1 MIKVLF
7 FGPIATLTGCRELE
21 IAHTADLRLQDLLAQ
36 IHEHYPAV
44 LEQIS
49 FIAVN
54 ETHAHDKSMPLSDG
68 DVVALLA
75 KFSGG

>member
-7 FGPIATLTGCRELE
+7 FGPITTLTGCRELDL
-21 IAHTADLRLQDLLAQ
+21 AHTPGIHLQDVLAQ
-36 IHEHYPAV
+36 IDTRYPAASA
-44 LEQIS
+44 QIS

-54 ETHAHDKSMPLSDG
+54 ETHAHDKHMPLSDG

>member
-21 IAHTADLRLQDLLAQ
+21 IAHTVGLRLQDLLAQ
-36 IHEHYPAV
+36 TTERYPV
-44 LEQIS
+44 ILERIS